1 MIATSLLQHVHP
13 VSNPNI
19 RFCHQKVVSFKTA
32 IYHIPKSI
40 SDTKKTK
47 DTFIGAY
54 TLEKYEGLSRKK
66 INGILSNPKVS
77 A

>member
-1 MIATSLLQHVHP
+1 MKLLGIMNMSKKNTTS
-13 VSNPNI
+13 NTTY
-19 RFCHQKVVSFKTA
+19 R
-32 IYHIPKSI
+32 IPKSI
-40 SDTKKTK
+40 SDTKKPK